1 MCPNAELLK
10 LQHWGVMQGIGLAQ
24 NLWERAPGNVT
35 GKQWIPRLKVWHP
48 RMLYYRLDAEELIVH
63 TRDGDRVVESGDG
76 EWVVYAPYGLHRGWM
91 YGKIRSLYVPWLVRQ
106 WGWRDWA
113 RHSEVHGMPIRKAI
127 TPTSADEKDKQRF
140 LKEVARLGSENV
152 IRLPKALDGSQFDLE
167 LLEAAADGH
176 LVFKELLAEAN
187 SSVAIAL
194 LGQNLTTEV
203 KAGSFAAA
211 QVHQNIRS
219 DILRG
224 DAQNLGLMLR
234 EQVLKPWARFNFG
247 DAELAPTPTWST
259 DPPEDKGA
267 LGTAMVNIG
276 KGLQELRKAGA
287 KPDTDSILENAGM
300 EVTGPAEEPPPPEA
314 QPSGPGGPQ
323 NGGEPGAT
331 QPEAQADS
339 KRLATLLEAT
349 KPSPEVEGQLYADD
363 LVRNGRHDAS
373 RALLPDLQDLLE
385 AVHQARNF
393 EELRTLL
400 ESTYDGLKGR
410 EELARAMQRALVL
423 AELAGRHAI
432 LEGV

>member
-1 MCPNAELLK
+1 MPTPVLRPAEELPVYSWSEWDSVQLVKAALRDLELGLFDQSSQVVDAMGRDDRISGCLLTRVEALPALPFCMQPAPGQPEAKAKKVAEAAQELFETMCPNAELLK

-152 IRLPKALDGSQFDLE
+152 IRLPKALDGTQFDLE

-176 LVFKELLAEAN
+176 LVFKELLAQAD

-259 DPPEDKGA
+259 DPPRTRA
-267 LGTAMVNIG
+267 
-276 KGLQELRKAGA
+276 RW
-287 KPDTDSILENAGM
+287 
-300 EVTGPAEEPPPPEA
+300 GP
-314 QPSGPGGPQ
+314 
-323 NGGEPGAT
+323 
-331 QPEAQADS
+331 
-339 KRLATLLEAT
+339 RW
-349 KPSPEVEGQLYADD
+349 
-363 LVRNGRHDAS
+363 
-373 RALLPDLQDLLE
+373 
-385 AVHQARNF
+385 
-393 EELRTLL
+393 
-400 ESTYDGLKGR
+400 
-410 EELARAMQRALVL
+410 
-423 AELAGRHAI
+423 
-432 LEGV
+432 